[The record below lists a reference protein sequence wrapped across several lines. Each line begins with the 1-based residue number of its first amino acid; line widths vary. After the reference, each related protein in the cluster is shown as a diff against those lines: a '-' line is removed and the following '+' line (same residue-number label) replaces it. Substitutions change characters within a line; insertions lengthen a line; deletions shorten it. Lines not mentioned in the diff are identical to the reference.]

1 MTSFCMYCPGIKEV
15 IEIDLPSPQLRSV
28 LSAVKPDLLVN
39 CASSA
44 SVQLSMQDPLSD
56 LRQSVGVYSEIL
68 DAVRMESPDT
78 TVALTSS
85 ASVYGQPKLLPTP
98 ETATV
103 SPLSPYGYHKMM
115 CETLSLEYASIFGIK
130 TLNLRI
136 FSAYGERLLKQVIYE
151 ILTKIH
157 SPGNSS
163 LDLYGTGNETR
174 DFIHAQDVAKA
185 IDIIYE
191 SGLTGTFNVAAG
203 KPTSIREIAHLLTQ
217 CSNPLREV
225 RFTGKSRPGDPDF
238 WHADISKLQALG
250 FMTEIPISEGI
261 SRVVRW
267 FKNSGLGN

>member
-1 MTSFCMYCPGIKEV
+1 MASFRMYCPGIKEV
-15 IEIDLPSPQLRSV
+15 LQIDLPSSQIRSV
-28 LSAVKPDLLVN
+28 LSLVKPDLLVN

>member
-157 SPGNSS
+157 SPGNRS

-203 KPTSIREIAHLLTQ
+203 TPISIREIAHLLTQ
-217 CSNPLREV
+217 FSNPPREV

-261 SRVVRW
+261 SRVARW
-267 FKNSGLGN
+267 FENSMVSN